1 MKVVPHLPV
10 RPLRTSTSCKTNT
23 DIHGTVNLLVF
34 RLNGAKNAA
43 HERGVPVLM
52 NQRLHSV
59 NAEDRATGAATYTMP
74 DTPKLR
80 VVIVEDSAIIRA
92 RLSESLL
99 EIPNVEIVGQ
109 VESESDALAVLR
121 QQQWDVAV
129 LDLQLKQGTG
139 LGVLKALNRSLRPP
153 NARIIVFTNFAFP
166 QYRERSM
173 ALGAD
178 YFFDKSREF
187 HRVREVLAG
196 MAAAPESI
204 PH

>member
-1 MKVVPHLPV
+1 M
-10 RPLRTSTSCKTNT
+10 T
-23 DIHGTVNLLVF
+23 
-34 RLNGAKNAA
+34 
-43 HERGVPVLM
+43 
-52 NQRLHSV
+52 QRLHSG
-59 NAEDRATGAATYTMP
+59 NAEDRATGAKHYTML
-74 DTPKLR
+74 DAPKLR

-92 RLSESLL
+92 RLSEALL

-139 LGVLKALNRSLRPP
+139 LGVLKTLSRALRPP
-153 NARIIVFTNFAFP
+153 NAKIIVFTNYAFP

-178 YFFDKSREF
+178 FFFDKSREF
-187 HRVREVLAG
+187 HRIREVLAG
-196 MAAAPESI
+196 MATGPTPP